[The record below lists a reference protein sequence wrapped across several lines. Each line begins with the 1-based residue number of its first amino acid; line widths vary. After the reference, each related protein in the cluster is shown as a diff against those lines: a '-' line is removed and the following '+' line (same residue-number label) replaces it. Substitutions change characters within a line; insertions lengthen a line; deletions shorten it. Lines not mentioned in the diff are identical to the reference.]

1 MFLIGILGIGA
12 FFIIIISGLFVI
24 LFSTKLI
31 LMDQKVKELERLDK
45 LEGNEIS
52 DIQLMTKAVNSM
64 FDEMAKFQMKLP
76 PGN

>member
-1 MFLIGILGIGA
+1 MFLLGILGIGA

>member
-1 MFLIGILGIGA
+1 MFLLGILGIGA

-45 LEGNEIS
+45 LEGHEIS

-76 PGN
+76 PDN

>member
-1 MFLIGILGIGA
+1 MFLLGILGIGA

-52 DIQLMTKAVNSM
+52 DIQLLTKAVNSM

-76 PGN
+76 PDN